1 MVDIMNIKSNNPAR
15 KKYIINLLH
24 DNMCF
29 VIYLKEETSETPSHE
44 MSVFTNR
51 ENENNT
57 LASYPTKPHINE
69 GLARER

>member
-1 MVDIMNIKSNNPAR
+1 
-15 KKYIINLLH
+15 
-24 DNMCF
+24 MCF